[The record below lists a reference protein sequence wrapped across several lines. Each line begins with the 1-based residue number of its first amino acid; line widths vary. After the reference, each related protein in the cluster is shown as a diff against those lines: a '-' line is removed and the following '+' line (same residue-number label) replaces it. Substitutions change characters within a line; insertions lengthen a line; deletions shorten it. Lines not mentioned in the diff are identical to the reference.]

1 MDDVDLALELPPW
14 EEIDALAV
22 QYSGRKGCVRGCVPV
37 GGIAVKA
44 QFLSLALLGE
54 VKWIMKGG
62 NSSLPEE

>member
-1 MDDVDLALELPPW
+1 M
-14 EEIDALAV
+14 EIDALAV
-22 QYSGRKGCVRGCVPV
+22 QYSGRKGCDRGCVPV

-54 VKWIMKGG
+54 VKWIKKGG